1 MGLVISVTNQKGG
14 VGKTLTATS
23 LASILTS
30 KGYRILSIDMDP
42 QCNFDQVAGGPGPI
56 KQFDLKSLSILDVL
70 KQECTMEDAIVQT
83 DIGDLVRA
91 SPNLS
96 QWTGRSLL
104 SRHDFKRLLDK
115 ETSPDDIVSLL
126 KERYETGW
134 GATEYKT
141 LDWMLRDVREKYDF
155 IFLDTNPSLT
165 LLTLNSL
172 YTADYIVI
180 PAFTEETSR
189 KAIIELKDTIDQLQ
203 AENADMHAKILGIL
217 ITKFKKRTNLAT
229 AYLLQYRRL
238 AAKIG
243 TTLFETKIREGL
255 PAMEYSNH
263 KKDLIRYAP
272 KHGVTQ
278 DYFDFT
284 EEFLQRIRAEENMN
298 HG

>member
-23 LASILTS
+23 LASILTT

-104 SRHDFKRLLDK
+104 SRHDFKQLMDK
-115 ETSPDDIVSLL
+115 ETSSDDIVSLL

-189 KAIIELKDTIDQLQ
+189 KAVI
-203 AENADMHAKILGIL
+203 
-217 ITKFKKRTNLAT
+217 
-229 AYLLQYRRL
+229 
-238 AAKIG
+238 
-243 TTLFETKIREGL
+243 
-255 PAMEYSNH
+255 
-263 KKDLIRYAP
+263 
-272 KHGVTQ
+272 
-278 DYFDFT
+278 
-284 EEFLQRIRAEENMN
+284 
-298 HG
+298 